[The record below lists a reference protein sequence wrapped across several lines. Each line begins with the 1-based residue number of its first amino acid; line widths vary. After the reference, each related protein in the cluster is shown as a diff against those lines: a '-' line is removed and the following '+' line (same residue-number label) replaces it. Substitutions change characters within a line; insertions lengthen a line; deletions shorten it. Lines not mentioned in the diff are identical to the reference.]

1 LKLINAVSVPEKNA
15 DSNIQRAKKPKRT
28 GSEMSPTL

>member
-15 DSNIQRAKKPKRT
+15 ESSIQRANKPKRT
-28 GSEMSPTL
+28 GSEGSPTV